1 MATLKTT
8 FIQHPDSLVPQISL
22 SASGMVFSASALEL
36 TGGALDLPEGTT
48 ISEEALLTQSSASS
62 VYAPINSPTFT
73 GALISASGFGGTGSS
88 AGILGGIAMPFVAE
102 RNGVG
107 TAGNTMAFGNGA
119 GTIKGARMPFA
130 GKLVAATLHGT
141 AITGTIT
148 LDAYVNASTN
158 TSYRLTG
165 TGSAS
170 DINVTQNWQSSPL
183 PFAAGSTINF
193 IQTVVPTTSSGYLVT
208 FFVVF
213 D

>member
-1 MATLKTT
+1 MVFRITGTGFEDL
-8 FIQHPDSLVPQISL
+8 PVNNL
-22 SASGMVFSASALEL
+22 SASGSVSLPSTTSIGTVSSTEISYIDNVTSA
-36 TGGALDLPEGTT
+36 
-48 ISEEALLTQSSASS
+48 IQTQLNAK
-62 VYAPINSPTFT
+62 APINSPNFT
-73 GALISASGFGGTGSS
+73 GTLISTSGFGGTGSS

-102 RNGVG
+102 RNGIG
-107 TAGNTMAFGNGA
+107 TAGNIMAFGNGA

-148 LDAYVNASTN
+148 LDAYINASTN

-165 TGSAS
+165 TGSTS

-183 PFAAGSTINF
+183 SFAAGSTINF
-193 IQTVVPTTSSGYLVT
+193 IQTVVPTTANGYLVT